1 CSSDLGDVLSPGT
14 VIISAGANC
23 IDINKVVEPV
33 LKKSDANI
41 YYINMSADTHQIG
54 GSSFAQILGKL
65 GNTAPTV
72 VDSENFKNAFNV
84 MQNLILDGKIQ
95 AGHDIGSGGLI
106 TTLLEMCFADTNLG
120 AEINLSSIGEID
132 IVKLLFAENIGIV
145 FQADPA
151 IEACLKSE
159 NITFYNIGRVSET
172 ATMNIVSTDFELQLD
187 IAEMRDIWF

>member
-1 CSSDLGDVLSPGT
+1 NIIWAPLRNQIKGISLSANWMWPCKNEGEDARLYDAVKGCSDFAIELGINIPTGKDSLSMKQKYADGDVLSPGT

-84 MQNLILDGKIQ
+84 R
-95 AGHDIGSGGLI
+95 
-106 TTLLEMCFADTNLG
+106 
-120 AEINLSSIGEID
+120 
-132 IVKLLFAENIGIV
+132 
-145 FQADPA
+145 
-151 IEACLKSE
+151 SE
-159 NITFYNIGRVSET
+159 ER
-172 ATMNIVSTDFELQLD
+172 
-187 IAEMRDIWF
+187 